1 MKECKIC
8 KTAINEE
15 QAICNVC
22 KYPLKG
28 TEQEQASYVAK
39 QVMQK
44 SDVEESIERLK
55 KSRNILFAVGAFY
68 IIAPFTP
75 LMVTPSTFALIFSI
89 VLGIIFV
96 GFGLLTFKKPLLAL
110 MIPLSLTVLYYLI
123 LLLINPLYLWTGILW
138 KMIVLLGLG
147 YGYFSVRKSN
157 KILKENPYLASKL
170 GFGAIKN
177 K

>member
-1 MKECKIC
+1 MTECKVC
-8 KTAINEE
+8 KTEVNKE
-15 QAICNVC
+15 QEICSIC

-28 TEQEQASYVAK
+28 TDQEQASYLAK
-39 QVMQK
+39 QVIQK

-68 IIAPFTP
+68 IIVPFTP
-75 LMVTPSTFALIFSI
+75 LISAPSTFATIFSI
-89 VLGIIFV
+89 VLGVIFV

-110 MIPLSLTVLYYLI
+110 VLPLSLTSLYYLI

-157 KILKENPYLASKL
+157 KILKENPYLASTL
-170 GFGAIKN
+170 GFGEIKN